1 VAERFSVD
9 PASLRRAGT
18 QIGQEARA
26 LEAALNRLQGRLGS
40 LGNVSGEDDQ
50 GRAFA
55 AGYQPKVELLERAL
69 RQIVKGLEDVDSG
82 LKLMADRYDGSETAS
97 QLRGGRR

>member
-18 QIGQEARA
+18 RMGQEAQA
-26 LEAALNRLQGRLGS
+26 LEAALNRLQGHLSS
-40 LGNVSGEDDQ
+40 LGNVSGDDEQ

-69 RQIVKGLEDVDSG
+69 QQMVKGLEDIDGG

-97 QLRGGRR
+97 LVRGGPR

>member
-18 QIGQEARA
+18 RMGQEAQA
-26 LEAALNRLQGRLGS
+26 LEAALNRLQGHLSS
-40 LGNVSGEDDQ
+40 LGNVSGDDEQ

-69 RQIVKGLEDVDSG
+69 QQMVKGLEDIDGG
-82 LKLMADRYDGSETAS
+82 LKLMADRYDGSSGE
-97 QLRGGRR
+97 

>member
-1 VAERFSVD
+1 VPDRLSIE

-26 LEAALNRLQGRLGS
+26 LEAALNRLQGRLTS
-40 LGNVSGEDDQ
+40 LGNVAGDDEQ

-55 AGYQPKVELLERAL
+55 AGYQPKVDLLERAL
-69 RQIVKGLEDVDSG
+69 RQMVRGLQDVDAG
-82 LKLMADRYDGSETAS
+82 LQLMADRYQGSETAS
-97 QLRGGRR
+97 QMRGGPH

>member
-1 VAERFSVD
+1 MAERLSVD

-18 QIGQEARA
+18 QIGQEAQA

-40 LGNVSGEDDQ
+40 LGNVCGDDDQ

-69 RQIVKGLEDVDSG
+69 QQMLRGLEDVDTG
-82 LKLMADRYDGSETAS
+82 LKLMADTYDGSDTAS
-97 QLRGGRR
+97 LMRGGPR

>member
-18 QIGQEARA
+18 QMGQEAQA
-26 LEAALNRLQGRLGS
+26 LEAALNRLQGRLSS
-40 LGNVSGEDDQ
+40 LGNVTGDDEQ

-55 AGYQPKVELLERAL
+55 AGYQPKVDLLERAL
-69 RQIVKGLEDVDSG
+69 QRMVKGLEDIDSG
-82 LKLMADRYDGSETAS
+82 LRLMADSYDGSETAS
-97 QLRGGRR
+97 QLRGGPQ